1 MAKLILVAGGSAS
14 GKTTIAR
21 KVAENFSLES
31 VKIISM
37 DDYYKAHN
45 DLSYDERS
53 KVNYDHPDAF
63 DFELLINDIKQ
74 LLAKKRIEKPVYDFT
89 VHNRSKDI
97 ETTGPHDVIIL
108 EGLFA
113 IENKELNALA
123 DLKIFVDTDSDIR
136 LIRRLL
142 RDTKERARTLES
154 VIDQYISTVKPMY
167 EAFIEPTKRNADIIV
182 PWKDYNNI
190 AVDLVITKLMA
201 MLSK

>member
-14 GKTTIAR
+14 GKTTVAK
-21 KVAENFSLES
+21 KVASNFSLES

-37 DDYYKAHN
+37 DDYYKAH
-45 DLSYDERS
+45 DELTYDQRALI
-53 KVNYDHPDAF
+53 NYDHPDAF
-63 DFELLINDIKQ
+63 DFELLIKDLKE
-74 LLAKKRIEKPVYDFT
+74 LLSKKRIQKPVYDFT
-89 VHNRSKDI
+89 VHNRSQEI

-113 IENKELNALA
+113 IENKELNELA

-136 LIRRLL
+136 LIRRML
-142 RDTKERARTLES
+142 RDIKERARTLES
-154 VIDQYISTVKPMY
+154 VIDQYITTVKPMY
-167 EAFIEPTKRNADIIV
+167 EAFIEPTKRNADIII

-201 MLSK
+201 MLGK